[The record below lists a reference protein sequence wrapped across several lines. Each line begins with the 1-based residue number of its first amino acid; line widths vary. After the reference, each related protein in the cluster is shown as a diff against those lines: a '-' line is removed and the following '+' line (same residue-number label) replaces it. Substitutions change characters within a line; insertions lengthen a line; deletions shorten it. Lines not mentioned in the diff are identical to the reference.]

1 MIADLARYAARQA
14 MLGLVGIGQQA
25 LGGLFGGGATGGIAA
40 GFAGSGPLYADGGY
54 TGNGA
59 KHEPAGI
66 VHKGEYVFS
75 KAATSR
81 MGVRTLE
88 AMHQSAVRG
97 YADGGF
103 VGREASRL
111 ATYVNDAGGRAA
123 GPAAPLKVTINNN
136 APGVDVSAQQSPDG
150 GVQIDIRKMV
160 RGEMQS
166 AFEDGAFDRVGAR
179 RFGWRRVMS

>member
-88 AMHQSAVRG
+88 AMHESAVRG

-111 ATYVNDAGGRAA
+111 ATYASDAGGRAA
-123 GPAAPLKVTINNN
+123 GPAAPLKVVVNTL
-136 APGVDVSAQQSPDG
+136 PGETAEVSRTSDG
-150 GVQIDIRKMV
+150 GVQIDIRRMV
-160 RGEMQS
+160 RGEMQA
-166 AFEDGAFDRVGAR
+166 AFDEGAFDRVGAR
-179 RFGWRRVMS
+179 RFGWKRVMS